1 MLPRATRA
9 AFCPIIAAAMR
20 YPEFGSTRSLLAGR
34 TRLDRRPARRRS
46 PPRSTRASSPVR
58 RTLFHA
64 PSFSAGVVMGAV
76 VVLGAAYLPELVGSE
91 TIEAAPVTGMPEAAR
106 PQLTFEFDDLL
117 KNSSVVADPEPYRS
131 EPDDPAAADEQ
142 ILLQAASFRSRE
154 DAERLRAALLLMEL
168 PAATSDI
175 SLSTGHWYRVTVGP
189 FDTEVKA
196 QRALTRLREKDIA
209 AIRLRRRTD

>member
-1 MLPRATRA
+1 
-9 AFCPIIAAAMR
+9 MR
-20 YPEFGSTRSLLAGR
+20 YPESGSTRSRLGGR

-76 VVLGAAYLPELVGSE
+76 VVLGAAYLPELIGSE

-117 KNSSVVADPEPYRS
+117 RNSRVTADPEPYAS
-131 EPDDPAAADEQ
+131 EPEDPLAASREQ
-142 ILLQAASFRSRE
+142 VVLQAASFRSQD
-154 DAERLRAALLLMEL
+154 DAERLRAALLLMDL
-168 PAATSDI
+168 PAATSAI
-175 SLSTGHWYRVTVGP
+175 TLSNGQWYRVTVGP
-189 FDTEVKA
+189 FDSTVKA

-209 AIRLRRRTD
+209 ALWTTRPAP